1 MRAFEFLNESIIVE
15 ARGLFARAAGE
26 KYQDSTGAEYVFT
39 SMEKFPE
46 QGKYKTP
53 EELQLA
59 VDDVIK
65 RHSDLIW
72 VNKVLRT
79 SGAFAVASFTGANN
93 KTMHFAKA
101 FPEIQGSMFGKWDN
115 DQLPGLTYQSKASK
129 KAFTGFKPQ
138 QLFKNG
144 NQFQSGS
151 ALLSNLTANQALS
164 ENIRNGLGM
173 LADGKLPVFVGEREN
188 LESIRD
194 YLGETLQAAAVTT
207 HPELVGG
214 DLEEARIKILGGNDW
229 TRCSIEFPMS
239 QTSNLVDSVI
249 TAPSGEQVGLS
260 SKGGK
265 GSDASAKNLYEA
277 LEKMEPSVKAKLTK
291 KYALAAKVIN
301 MIATNGQLD
310 GPLVLGMDLGLITED
325 NATEIK
331 NHIKN
336 HEVNPR
342 KLSPWARQYTKLYA
356 TKEPAGWN
364 FGYWLL
370 ANLAKECSR
379 VVNADPNFGK
389 GCIQFLNNSSLIQIY
404 TSVGVKGNDVSVT
417 SLKAIYPPKFTGT
430 IVLNG
435 AKMYNARGIIGRF
448 GFGFN

>member
-1 MRAFEFLNESIIVE
+1 MRAYEFLSESIIIE
-15 ARGLFARAAGE
+15 ARGLFARSAGE
-26 KYQDSTGAEYVFT
+26 KYQDSSGNEYEFA

-65 RHSDLIW
+65 RYTNLIW
-72 VNKVLRT
+72 VNKVLKT
-79 SGAFAVASFTGANN
+79 SGAFAVASFTGPNN

-138 QLFKNG
+138 QLFKKG
-144 NQFQSGS
+144 NKFPSGS
-151 ALLSNLTANQALS
+151 ALLSSLISNQSLS
-164 ENIRNGLGM
+164 EGIRDGLQM
-173 LADGKLPVFVGEREN
+173 LANGKLPVFSGEREN

-207 HPELVGG
+207 YPKLVSG
-214 DLEEARIKILGGNDW
+214 DLEQARIKILGGNDW
-229 TRCSIEFPMS
+229 TQCSIEFPMS
-239 QTSNLVDSVI
+239 QTSSLIDSVI

-277 LEKMEPSVKAKLTK
+277 LEKMDPRVKAKLTK
-291 KYALAAKVIN
+291 KYALAAKVVNI
-301 MIATNGQLD
+301 IATNGQLN
-310 GPLVLGMDLGLITED
+310 GPLVLGIDLGLITED

-331 NHIKN
+331 THIKN
-336 HEVNPR
+336 HETNPR
-342 KLSPWARQYTKLYA
+342 KLSSWARTFTKLYP
-356 TKEPAGWN
+356 TKEPVGWN

-389 GCIQFLNNSSLIQIY
+389 GCIQFLNNSGLIQIY
-404 TSVGVKGNDVSVT
+404 TSVGVKGDAVSVT
-417 SLKAIYPPKFTGT
+417 SLRAVYPPKFTGT
-430 IVLNG
+430 IMLNG
-435 AKMYNARGIIGRF
+435 GKMYNARGIIGRF